1 MLTFSQVSLLILY
14 VSFLS
19 AGQIIFKISAKSIS
33 GLSFA
38 ESLPRLLLV
47 PTFYLACI
55 LYFMATVLWVWIL
68 SRLPLNQ
75 AYPFV
80 TLALILVPLM
90 SWYFFA
96 EVPTFPYW
104 VGIGMVVIGL
114 IVIAAASPTTT

>member
-1 MLTFSQVSLLILY
+1 MLTFSQISLLILY

-19 AGQIIFKISAKSIS
+19 AGQIIFKIAAKSIS

-38 ESLPRLLLV
+38 ESLPRLLLI
-47 PTFYLACI
+47 PTFYLACM
-55 LYFMATVLWVWIL
+55 LYFLATVLWVWIL

-80 TLALILVPLM
+80 ALALIFVPLM

-96 EVPTFPYW
+96 EVPTLLYW
-104 VGIGMVVIGL
+104 VGVGMVVIGL
-114 IVIAAASPTTT
+114 IVIAAASPTLT